1 MILWGDGPAYRYSF
15 ALGLHLVALG
25 GLHFFQSQESKFL
38 SSLLTRCKCFLKLKN
53 SRILLGASLSVVNVF
68 FTGLEIYFLV
78 RILIREN
85 LIQLFAV
92 CSIVPRIQ
100 LQLWLLQVLI

>member
-1 MILWGDGPAYRYSF
+1 MILWSDGRAYRYYF

-25 GLHFFQSQESKFL
+25 GLHFVQSQSKSKFL
-38 SSLLTRCKCFLKLKN
+38 SSLLTRCNCFLKLKN
-53 SRILLGASLSVVNVF
+53 SGILLGASLSVVNVF

-92 CSIVPRIQ
+92 CSIM
-100 LQLWLLQVLI
+100 L

>member
-25 GLHFFQSQESKFL
+25 GLHFFQSQESK
-38 SSLLTRCKCFLKLKN
+38 SRCKYFLKLKN
-53 SRILLGASLSVVNVF
+53 SRILLGASLSIVNVF